1 MRTYSVFQFTLVAF
15 LMFPSLS
22 SSSPIREYAPV
33 ANIKKWRE
41 GRSRV
46 RNGVELGQKEERR
59 EEEEKKTGDTPS
71 EQEMMKSRATELC
84 R

>member
-33 ANIKKWRE
+33 ANVKKWRE

-46 RNGVELGQKEERR
+46 RAEGRNKG
-59 EEEEKKTGDTPS
+59 EEEKKTGDTPS